1 VIYSTWI
8 DLYELLTIC
17 EIIMVIIIWSL
28 YNMTIFYEIEE
39 IESGGYGIVDNAKY
53 KQHLHNVN

>member
-1 VIYSTWI
+1 
-8 DLYELLTIC
+8 
-17 EIIMVIIIWSL
+17 MVIIIWSL